1 MPHSSDPTD
10 DRADGG
16 QLGRIAGFAPL
27 LAVRGLTVANDNA
40 LRWLAIGLG
49 KRACEAVQHP
59 LVLTIGTAGFV
70 LPFIVLAWLAGHLAD
85 RHPKRSVIVACKA
98 AEIAIAL
105 AAGLV
110 VAWGVRSGPSAAG
123 LPAGLWLLLGCVV
136 VIGCQAALMTP
147 SLLGSIPEIVPA
159 RRLAAANGWFAMVG
173 LAATLVGMA
182 AGNWLADVSPVAG
195 AGACGACMRSAGW
208 LEGFPAIAMLVGVAI
223 TGWAAA
229 MRLTPRP
236 AAAADTV
243 LSGGMVLSGRMIS
256 TTIRDLGELF
266 ASREL
271 AASAAGIVFF
281 WAIAAVAQLNV
292 DQFVAEAGATTQWQ
306 VVPFLVAL
314 VGGIGFGSVLAGKI
328 SSRGIDLGLV
338 PAGGVV
344 MAVASL
350 LLAGGPS
357 AAFAD
362 GRAIPYGWWHA
373 FASLA
378 LLGVGAGAFDVPL
391 EAYFQERSP
400 PHRRGTLLAALNLL
414 VFSGMFVAT
423 LVYGAARLVLSA
435 KAVFGGFALLALL
448 AAAAAIYAAPRA
460 SLRILVSSIVHA
472 IYRFRIRGEEFV
484 PAKGPAVVVANH
496 LSWLDGFIVV
506 LASPRPIRMVVY
518 GPNIQGRF
526 LRMLADQWRFILFDP
541 KPKSIGMALKEI
553 QKGLADGDVIGI
565 FCEGGISRTGQILG
579 FKRGLEW
586 LLERVEAPMVPLHL
600 DGLWGSLLTFSEG
613 KYFTKRPRLFFG
625 GGLRCFRRPLTLS
638 FGPPLPV
645 GAHPDVARLALQELT
660 ASSVRRRFAAAIRA
674 EPVANGGDSVA
685 AAAVAEAVDG
695 CLLVRRSDRLLS
707 SLAFGDPL
715 SGFFGEGAG
724 KRLAIHGVVV
734 DGHAEA
740 SELLRRLVEERITLW
755 VGRPAQVA
763 AVASLMRSGSPGPL
777 AVEGVVMPIA
787 SVADLAA
794 AEQAAEEFH
803 AACGVRPVVAY
814 APDGHSLVS
823 MNTPPARC
831 ASHEVTHK
839 AGTMGRTVN
848 GAVIWPRASM
858 RRDLG
863 LADPEG
869 LSLDGR
875 EAGTLVIAATIPRPT
890 SDRPAAMPLARS
902 ASDQPTA
909 MPLARSASDQPAAM
923 LLDEGFDIDADGFVV
938 PRGVAGATLTE
949 GGASSGR

>member
-1 MPHSSDPTD
+1 MPHSSDPAD

-85 RHPKRSVIVACKA
+85 RHPKRSVVVACKA

-110 VAWGVRSGPSAAG
+110 VAWGVRSGPSVAG

-159 RRLAAANGWFAMVG
+159 KRLAAANGWFAMVG

-182 AGNWLADVSPVAG
+182 AGNWLADVAPVAA
-195 AGACGACMRSAGW
+195 AGACGACSRSAGW
-208 LEGFPAIAMLVGVAI
+208 LEGFPAIAMLVGIAI
-223 TGWAAA
+223 AGWAAS

-236 AAAADTV
+236 AAAPDTR
-243 LSGGMVLSGRMIS
+243 LSGRVIA
-256 TTIRDLGELF
+256 TTLRDLGELF
-266 ASREL
+266 ASSEL

-292 DQFVAEAGATTQWQ
+292 DQFIAEAGATTQWQ

-314 VGGIGFGSVLAGKI
+314 VGGIGFGSVLAGRI
-328 SSRGIDLGLV
+328 SSRGVDLGLV
-338 PAGGVV
+338 PVGGIV

-350 LLAGGPS
+350 LLAGGPP

-391 EAYFQERSP
+391 EAYFQARSP
-400 PHRRGTLLAALNLL
+400 AHRRGALLAALNLL
-414 VFSGMFVAT
+414 VFSGMFIAT
-423 LVYGAARLVLSA
+423 LVYGVARSPVRTLAGEAAPLLSA

-448 AAAAAIYAAPRA
+448 ATAAAIYAAPRA
-460 SLRILVSSIVHA
+460 SLRIFVSSIVHA

-484 PAKGPAVVVANH
+484 PAEGPAVVVANH

-625 GGLRCFRRPLTLS
+625 GGLRGFRRPLTLS

-645 GAHPDVARLALQELT
+645 GTHPDVARLALQELT
-660 ASSVRRRFAAAIRA
+660 ASSVRRRFAAAIA
-674 EPVANGGDSVA
+674 KATVANGGDPVA
-685 AAAVAEAVDG
+685 AAAVAEAFDG
-695 CLLVRRSDRLLS
+695 CLLVRRSDRLLA

-715 SGFFGEGAG
+715 SGFFGEGVD
-724 KRLAIHGVVV
+724 KRLSIESFVV

-740 SELLRRLVEERITLW
+740 GELLRRLAEERITLW

-763 AVASLMRSGSPGPL
+763 AVASLARNGSPGPL

-787 SVADLAA
+787 SVADLVA

-803 AACGVRPVVAY
+803 AACNVRPVVAY
-814 APDGHSLVS
+814 APDGRSLVS

-839 AGTMGRTVN
+839 PGTMGRTVN
-848 GAVIWPRASM
+848 GAVVWPEASM
-858 RRDLG
+858 RRPLG
-863 LADPEG
+863 LPDPDG
-869 LSLDGR
+869 LPLEDR
-875 EAGTLVIAATIPRPT
+875 ETRTLVIAATIPRPP
-890 SDRPAAMPLARS
+890 SDRPG
-902 ASDQPTA
+902 
-909 MPLARSASDQPAAM
+909 AM
-923 LLDEGFDIDADGFVV
+923 LLDEAFDVDADGFVV
-938 PRGVAGATLTE
+938 PRGGIGAPLNADD
-949 GGASSGR
+949 ASSGR